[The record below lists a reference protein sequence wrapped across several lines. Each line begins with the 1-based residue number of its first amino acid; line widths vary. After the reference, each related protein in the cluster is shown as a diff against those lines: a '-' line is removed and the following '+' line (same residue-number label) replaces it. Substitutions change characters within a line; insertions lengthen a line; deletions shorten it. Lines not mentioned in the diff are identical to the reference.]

1 MVVPRKHRTIVE
13 NTHPCGICR
22 AQPFKYICPRCN
34 LRYCSL
40 TCYKDQAHV
49 QCTESFYKSSVMD
62 ELKSS
67 PAATPQDRKKMLGI
81 LDRFERQAVDEE
93 QLLTT
98 MSDEDLLRHA
108 QQQQQ
113 QNQQKGAISG
123 NPSEA
128 GAGAG
133 AGAGP
138 RTAGSKPLQRKLTP
152 KEREELIR
160 KAMEEEAK
168 EGALP
173 DDGDDENIDPEARA
187 EMERMVEQEYQDF
200 VDRFAGVDLEQES
213 FESIWERL
221 NPEERREFQEK
232 FMISGRLDEDGDDVE
247 SDVEG
252 DGGVKNISEDKN
264 EDEEREAK
272 KLLQEMG
279 ETLQRGGQKVG
290 SEGGQA
296 MTADLDMDDLKAI
309 RDAEIAEL
317 IQIWR
322 PWWEVEAEESGHLK
336 KVVVSK
342 VTDNEAQEKQ
352 DSERLKAVSN
362 IIAQGGSS
370 TSTASTGAGS
380 IPGQS
385 RSGSGAVLEQFVLD
399 EEAMLRPHHALV
411 HPVEEIEQETQQRVQ
426 STVPPM
432 TKAPHPSLI
441 YHICG
446 LLFAFA
452 ATIRVFNGDLQEEPE
467 QVLAHIFDL
476 CPFFAPPPPTSLNSS
491 TPGSGP
497 GSASAT
503 TSATG
508 VTQVED
514 FETALAVLQT
524 SSLNS
529 KLWKGDTV
537 RLEMLSLLLRDLTLI
552 LARPSRCLRCIRD
565 LEAVFQSCLALLTV
579 TATTTTTT
587 VTKRR
592 GGLYSKT
599 VLHRL
604 LKKLEFYE
612 SYLLSEALILKS
624 DRLDRVRTEV
634 VIAGIRVRQEIVG
647 WNQEL
652 EQVSRVV
659 GGGGNDG
666 GVVGAEAA
674 RSGVGSVSSRSSD
687 DGVKEKKVLI
697 EELS

>member
-13 NTHPCGICR
+13 NTHPCGICKV
-22 AQPFKYICPRCN
+22 QPFKYICPRCN

-40 TCYKDQAHV
+40 TCYKDQSHV

-62 ELKSS
+62 ELKAN

-108 QQQQQ
+108 QYQQQQ
-113 QNQQKGAISG
+113 QQQKGGSSG
-123 NPSEA
+123 KSSEA

-133 AGAGP
+133 AGAG
-138 RTAGSKPLQRKLTP
+138 TAGSKPLQRKLTP

-168 EGALP
+168 EDALP
-173 DDGDDENIDPEARA
+173 DSVDENIDPEERA

-200 VDRFAGVDLEQES
+200 VKRFAGVDLDQES

-221 NPEERREFQEK
+221 NPDERREFQEK
-232 FMISGRLDEDGDDVE
+232 FMISGRLDEDDDDVS
-247 SDVEG
+247 SDLEG
-252 DGGVKNISEDKN
+252 GDKGVKGISDDDN
-264 EDEEREAK
+264 EDDEREAK

-279 ETLQRGGQKVG
+279 ETLERGGQKVS

-322 PWWEVEAEESGHLK
+322 PWWEVEAEESGQLK

-342 VTDNEAQEKQ
+342 VTDSEAQEKH
-352 DSERLKAVSN
+352 DSERLKAASN
-362 IIAQGGSS
+362 IILQEGDT
-370 TSTASTGAGS
+370 TSTAIATGAS
-380 IPGQS
+380 NIPDRS
-385 RSGSGAVLEQFVLD
+385 RSGSDTVLEQFVLD
-399 EEAMLRPHHALV
+399 EEAMLRPHQALV
-411 HPVEEIEQETQQRVQ
+411 RPLEEIEQEAQLRAQ

-476 CPFFAPPPPTSLNSS
+476 CPFFAPPPPASKSS
-491 TPGSGP
+491 TPGL
-497 GSASAT
+497 GSAVT
-503 TSATG
+503 TSSTTG
-508 VTQVED
+508 VMQVED
-514 FETALAVLQT
+514 FETTLAVLQT

-529 KLWKGDTV
+529 TLWKGDTV

-565 LEAVFQSCLALLTV
+565 LEAVFQSCLTSLSVAATAS
-579 TATTTTTT
+579 ATT
-587 VTKRR
+587 TKRR

-599 VLHRL
+599 TLHRL

-612 SYLLSEALILKS
+612 SYLLSEELILKS

-634 VIAGIRVRQEIVG
+634 VMAGIRVRQEIVG
-647 WNQEL
+647 WTREL

-659 GGGGNDG
+659 GGGSDG
-666 GVVGAEAA
+666 GAGGAYATGD
-674 RSGVGSVSSRSSD
+674 GVGSASGGSGS
-687 DGVKEKKVLI
+687 VKEKKVLI
-697 EELS
+697 EELP

>member
-1 MVVPRKHRTIVE
+1 MVVPRKHRTI
-13 NTHPCGICR
+13 T
-22 AQPFKYICPRCN
+22 
-34 LRYCSL
+34 
-40 TCYKDQAHV
+40 HV
-49 QCTESFYKSSVMD
+49 QCTESFYKASVMD

-67 PAATPQDRKKMLGI
+67 PAVTPQDRKKMLGI

-98 MSDEDLLRHA
+98 MSDEDLLQHA
-108 QQQQQ
+108 QHQQQQHK
-113 QNQQKGAISG
+113 QKGGSSG
-123 NPSEA
+123 KSSEA

-133 AGAGP
+133 AG
-138 RTAGSKPLQRKLTP
+138 TAGSKPLQRKLTP

-168 EGALP
+168 EDALP
-173 DDGDDENIDPEARA
+173 DEGDDNIGPEERA

-200 VDRFAGVDLEQES
+200 VKRFADVDLDQES
-213 FESIWERL
+213 FESIWEKL
-221 NPEERREFQEK
+221 NPDERREFQEK
-232 FMISGRLDEDGDDVE
+232 FVISGRLGEDDDDVSGDLEDGPD
-247 SDVEG
+247 
-252 DGGVKNISEDKN
+252 GVKGISDDDN
-264 EDEEREAK
+264 EDEEMEAK
-272 KLLQEMG
+272 KLLQEMS
-279 ETLQRGGQKVG
+279 ETLERGGQKVA

-296 MTADLDMDDLKAI
+296 MTADLDIDDLKAI

-322 PWWEVEAEESGHLK
+322 PWWEVEAEESGQLK

-342 VTDNEAQEKQ
+342 VTDSEAQEKR
-352 DSERLKAVSN
+352 DSERLKAASN
-362 IIAQGGSS
+362 IILQEGDT
-370 TSTASTGAGS
+370 TSTATTTGAS
-380 IPGQS
+380 NIPGQS
-385 RSGSGAVLEQFVLD
+385 RSGSGTVLEQFVLD
-399 EEAMLRPHHALV
+399 EEAMLRPHQALV
-411 HPVEEIEQETQQRVQ
+411 RPLEDIDQEAQQRAQ

-476 CPFFAPPPPTSLNSS
+476 CPFFAPPPPASKSS
-491 TPGSGP
+491 TPRSGT
-497 GSASAT
+497 AAT
-503 TSATG
+503 TSSASG
-508 VTQVED
+508 VMQVED
-514 FETALAVLQT
+514 FETTLAILQT

-529 KLWKGDTV
+529 TLWKGDTV

-565 LEAVFQSCLALLTV
+565 LEAVFQSCLATA
-579 TATTTTTT
+579 TATT
-587 VTKRR
+587 TKRR
-592 GGLYSKT
+592 GGICSKT
-599 VLHRL
+599 TLHRL

-612 SYLLSEALILKS
+612 SYLLSELIMKS

-634 VIAGIRVRQEIVG
+634 VMAGIRVRQEIVG
-647 WNQEL
+647 WTREL

-659 GGGGNDG
+659 GGDRDDG
-666 GVVGAEAA
+666 AVAGAYAA
-674 RSGVGSVSSRSSD
+674 GDGVGNASGGSGG
-687 DGVKEKKVLI
+687 GVKEKKVLI

>member
-1 MVVPRKHRTIVE
+1 
-13 NTHPCGICR
+13 
-22 AQPFKYICPRCN
+22 
-34 LRYCSL
+34 
-40 TCYKDQAHV
+40 
-49 QCTESFYKSSVMD
+49 MD
-62 ELKSS
+62 ELKAS

-108 QQQQQ
+108 QRQQQQ
-113 QNQQKGAISG
+113 QHQKGGSSG
-123 NPSEA
+123 TSSKA
-128 GAGAG
+128 GTGAGAG
-133 AGAGP
+133 AGN
-138 RTAGSKPLQRKLTP
+138 AGSKPLQRKLTP

-168 EGALP
+168 EEALS
-173 DDGDDENIDPEARA
+173 DGGDENTDPEERA

-200 VDRFAGVDLEQES
+200 VKRFAGVDLDQES

-221 NPEERREFQEK
+221 NPDERREFQEK
-232 FMISGRLDEDGDDVE
+232 FVISGRLDEDDDELSGDLKGGDD
-247 SDVEG
+247 
-252 DGGVKNISEDKN
+252 GVKGISDDDN

-272 KLLQEMG
+272 RLLQEMG
-279 ETLQRGGQKVG
+279 ETLERGGQKVG

-296 MTADLDMDDLKAI
+296 MTADLDMEDLKAI

-322 PWWEVEAEESGHLK
+322 PWWEVEAEESGQLK

-342 VTDNEAQEKQ
+342 VTDSEAQEKR
-352 DSERLKAVSN
+352 DSERLKAASN
-362 IIAQGGSS
+362 IILQEGD
-370 TSTASTGAGS
+370 TTLTAATTGAS
-380 IPGQS
+380 NIPNQL
-385 RSGSGAVLEQFVLD
+385 RSGSDTVLEQFVLD

-411 HPVEEIEQETQQRVQ
+411 RPLEEIEQEVLQRAQ

-476 CPFFAPPPPTSLNSS
+476 CPFFAPPPPDSKSS
-491 TPGSGP
+491 TPGSG
-497 GSASAT
+497 SALT
-503 TSATG
+503 TSSATG
-508 VTQVED
+508 IMQVED
-514 FETALAVLQT
+514 FETTLAVLQT

-529 KLWKGDTV
+529 TLWKGDTV
-537 RLEMLSLLLRDLTLI
+537 RLEMASLLLRDLTLI
-552 LARPSRCLRCIRD
+552 LARPSRCLRCIQD
-565 LEAVFQSCLALLTV
+565 LEAVFQSCLASLTAV
-579 TATTTTTT
+579 ATSTAAS
-587 VTKRR
+587 TKRR

-599 VLHRL
+599 TLHRV

-612 SYLLSEALILKS
+612 SYLLSEELTLKS

-634 VIAGIRVRQEIVG
+634 VMAGIRVRQEIVG
-647 WNQEL
+647 WNREL

-659 GGGGNDG
+659 GDGSDG
-666 GVVGAEAA
+666 GVAGAYTIGD
-674 RSGVGSVSSRSSD
+674 GVGSTSGGGG
-687 DGVKEKKVLI
+687 GVKEKKVLI

>member
-1 MVVPRKHRTIVE
+1 MVVPRKHRTIVA
-13 NTHPCGICR
+13 NTHPCGICK

-40 TCYKDQAHV
+40 TCYKDQSHV
-49 QCTESFYKSSVMD
+49 QCTESFYKASVMD

-98 MSDEDLLRHA
+98 MSDEDLLQHA
-108 QQQQQ
+108 QHQQQQQ
-113 QNQQKGAISG
+113 QQKGGSSG
-123 NPSEA
+123 KSSDV
-128 GAGAG
+128 
-133 AGAGP
+133 GAGP
-138 RTAGSKPLQRKLTP
+138 ETAGSKPLQRKLTP

-168 EGALP
+168 EDALP
-173 DDGDDENIDPEARA
+173 DEGDDSIDLEERA

-200 VDRFAGVDLEQES
+200 VKRFADVDLDLES

-221 NPEERREFQEK
+221 NPDERREFQEK
-232 FMISGRLDEDGDDVE
+232 FMISGRLDEDDDGVSGDL
-247 SDVEG
+247 EG
-252 DGGVKNISEDKN
+252 GHDGVKGISDDDN

-272 KLLQEMG
+272 KLLQEMS
-279 ETLQRGGQKVG
+279 ETLERGGQKVA

-322 PWWEVEAEESGHLK
+322 PWWEVEAEESGQLK

-342 VTDNEAQEKQ
+342 VTGSEAQEKR
-352 DSERLKAVSN
+352 DSERLKAASN
-362 IIAQGGSS
+362 IILQESDT
-370 TSTASTGAGS
+370 TSTATTTGAS
-380 IPGQS
+380 NIPGQS
-385 RSGSGAVLEQFVLD
+385 RSGSDTVLEQFVLD
-399 EEAMLRPHHALV
+399 EEAMLRPHQALV
-411 HPVEEIEQETQQRVQ
+411 RPLEEIDQEAQQRAQ

-476 CPFFAPPPPTSLNSS
+476 CPFFAPPPPASKSS
-491 TPGSGP
+491 TPGSG
-497 GSASAT
+497 AAAT
-503 TSATG
+503 TSSASG
-508 VTQVED
+508 VMQVED
-514 FETALAVLQT
+514 FETTLAILQT

-529 KLWKGDTV
+529 TLWKGDTV

-552 LARPSRCLRCIRD
+552 LARPSRCLRCIRN
-565 LEAVFQSCLALLTV
+565 LEAVFRSCLA
-579 TATTTTTT
+579 TATAMT
-587 VTKRR
+587 TKRR
-592 GGLYSKT
+592 GGICSKT
-599 VLHRL
+599 TLHRL

-612 SYLLSEALILKS
+612 SYLLSEELIMKS

-634 VIAGIRVRQEIVG
+634 VMAGIRVRQEIVG
-647 WNQEL
+647 WMREL
-652 EQVSRVV
+652 DQVSRVV
-659 GGGGNDG
+659 GGDRDG
-666 GVVGAEAA
+666 GVIAGAYAA
-674 RSGVGSVSSRSSD
+674 GDSVSSASGGSG
-687 DGVKEKKVLI
+687 GVKEKKVLI